1 MIINKIKQLLKFNYD
16 SYKVTYSKK
25 LNVYYVEI
33 YLNKYWIF
41 RKFEKNINNLNT
53 HLTSKQLRKLKTSG
67 KAQFFT
73 TNSY

>member
-53 HLTSKQLRKLKTSG
+53 HLTSKQLRKLKTPG
-67 KAQFFT
+67 KPQFFT